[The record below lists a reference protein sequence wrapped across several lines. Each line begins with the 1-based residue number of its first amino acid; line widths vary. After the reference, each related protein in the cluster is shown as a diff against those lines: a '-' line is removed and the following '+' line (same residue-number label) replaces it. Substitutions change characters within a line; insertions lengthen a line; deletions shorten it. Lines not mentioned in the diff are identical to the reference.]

1 MNEPATGHL
10 PLVLA
15 AHGTRDP
22 EGVATCRAFV
32 DRVRR
37 HLPGVQVEEGYVEL
51 VEPPIADA
59 LADVL
64 AARKRDA
71 EDPRA
76 VVVPLMV
83 GTGCHVQQDIP
94 EAIAEGTARVPGG
107 HAAYG
112 RPLGHDPRLL
122 GVLRRRLVETAAD
135 WPLAETAVVLLGRG
149 TKVPQANADHAAL
162 ARLLLED
169 SGVATVL
176 PAYIQVTSPSLPAA
190 LDQLA
195 TLGHRRIVVV
205 PNFLFPGMLRTWTH
219 QQSAA
224 WMQDHPGVEVRVG
237 EVIGD
242 CDELAEVVA
251 ERYHEVAHECG
262 TTATGDAPV
271 YLAGLRLHGR
281 TVLVVGGG
289 HVAERRVPRL
299 LEAGARVRIVSPE
312 LTPRLA
318 RLHRDGAAIDWQ
330 ERTFVDDD
338 LDGAWYALACTDD
351 PTVNEHVVDVAGRTT
366 TFCVRADAARC
377 GTAWTPA
384 VERAGGLAV
393 AVVGDRDP
401 RRSAQVRDALL
412 RALHE

>member
-1 MNEPATGHL
+1 MNEPAAGAL

-22 EGVATCRAFV
+22 EGVATCRSFV

-37 HLPGVQVEEGYVEL
+37 HLPGVHVEEGYVEL

-64 AARKRDA
+64 AARKGDA

-94 EAIAEGTARVPGG
+94 EAIAEGTSRVPGG

-122 GVLRRRLVETAAD
+122 GVLRRRLVEAAGD
-135 WPLAETAVVLLGRG
+135 WAVDGTAVVLLGRG

-162 ARLLLED
+162 ARLLWED
-169 SGVATVL
+169 TGAATVL
-176 PAYIQVTSPSLPAA
+176 PAYIQVTHPSLPEA

-195 TLGHRRIVVV
+195 VLGHRRIVVV

-224 WMQDHPGVEVRVG
+224 WRQAHPEVTVRVG

-251 ERYHEVAHECG
+251 DRYYEVAHECG

-271 YLAGLRLHGR
+271 YLAGLRLNGR

-289 HVAERRVPRL
+289 RVAERRVPRL
-299 LEAGARVRIVSPE
+299 IEAGARVRIVSPE
-312 LTPRLA
+312 LTTRLS
-318 RLHRDGAAIDWQ
+318 RLRRDCGQIDWQ
-330 ERTFVDDD
+330 QRFFVDSDV
-338 LDGAWYALACTDD
+338 DGAWYVLACTDD
-351 PTVNEHVVDVAGRTT
+351 PTINERVVDLAGRTQ